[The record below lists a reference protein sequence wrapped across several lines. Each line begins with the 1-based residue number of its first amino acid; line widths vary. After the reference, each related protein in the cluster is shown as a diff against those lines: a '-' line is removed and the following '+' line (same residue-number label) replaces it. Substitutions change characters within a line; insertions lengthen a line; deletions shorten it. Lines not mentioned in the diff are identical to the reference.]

1 VTRYGEDSASDFQ
14 QYLVTK
20 MNLYKERCEHLEI
33 QLQELNDRIAA
44 LRSRLE
50 DVQRDN
56 DMMRRGISNAWRTS
70 DQQEKPQ

>member
-1 VTRYGEDSASDFQ
+1 MNRYGEDSAFDFQ
-14 QYLVTK
+14 QHLLAK

-33 QLQELNDRIAA
+33 QLQEASDRIAA

-50 DVQRDN
+50 DAQRDN
-56 DMMRRGISNAWRTS
+56 TMMRRGISNAWRTS